1 VLDRALAVAAELAK
15 AGHELPV
22 SVNLSP
28 RSLLDLHLP
37 NDLAELLRL
46 HKVPAE
52 RLILEITETVVLSPL
67 RITDQV
73 LHELRSLGVRFS
85 VDDFGTGYSSL
96 TFLTRITV
104 DEMKIDRTF
113 VAKMAESKQTA
124 AIVRALVD
132 LGQRLDIRVVAEGVE
147 TAQQRAALV
156 ELGCDAGQGFHF
168 GKDVAETEIIAE
180 IERLRSIARPV
191 RIVRNEREK
200 RDEQTG

>member
-1 VLDRALAVAAELAK
+1 VTAELSR
-15 AGHELPV
+15 AGYELPV

-28 RSLLDLHLP
+28 RSLLDLNLP
-37 NDLAELLRL
+37 ADLAELLSR
-46 HKVPAE
+46 HQVPAHH
-52 RLILEITETVVLSPL
+52 LILEITETVVLSPL

-73 LHELRSLGVRFS
+73 LQSLRSLGVRFA

-96 TFLTRITV
+96 TFLTRIAV

-113 VAKMAESKQTA
+113 VAKMAESKETG

-168 GKDVAETEIIAE
+168 GKHVGETEIIAE
-180 IERLRSIARPV
+180 VERLRSVARPIRVV
-191 RIVRNEREK
+191 RPK
-200 RDEQTG
+200 EQTG